1 MIYLIGPTE
10 SVLTQR
16 GNRFP
21 NLAEYLVEKGEE
33 VCYLTTD
40 HYHAEKRHFNDSEIK
55 NAITTQKYE
64 LIVFRTLLYL
74 KHLYTSSCA

>member
-10 SVLTQR
+10 SVLLKEVIGSR
-16 GNRFP
+16 IWLNI
-21 NLAEYLVEKGEE
+21 EKGEE

-55 NAITTQKYE
+55 NAITTQNM
-64 LIVFRTLLYL
+64 
-74 KHLYTSSCA
+74 S